1 MIWEDL
7 DESLIFTEMRA
18 QNWREILQRAG
29 TAMQQNGYAKKTYVQ
44 ALIDRESR
52 YPTGIDMGETG
63 VAIPHTDISEIKKE
77 GIAVVILKDP
87 VAFGQM
93 GTEKDTVMVKIVLI
107 LAIKESG
114 SQVENLK
121 QIMGVIQ
128 DKDVLHRLK
137 NARDCQSVI
146 DIIRQKEE
154 SL

>member
-18 QNWREILQRAG
+18 QDWREILQRAG
-29 TAMQQNGYAKKTYVQ
+29 TVMQQNGYAKKTYVQ
-44 ALIDRESR
+44 ALINREFR

-63 VAIPHTDISEIKKE
+63 VAIPHTDTSEIKKE

-93 GTEKDTVMVKIVLI
+93 GTEKDTIMVKIVLI

-121 QIMGVIQ
+121 QIMSVLQ
-128 DKDVLHRLK
+128 DKDVLHRLQ